1 MAKAGIGCVVILAIA
16 AVLVFGVGGCM
27 YGKVVELRN
36 AGTDCDGKFAQVDNM
51 LERKVKLI
59 PNLVESVKG
68 ISKHE
73 QAIVDS
79 VAAARGKMMSANTP
93 VEKAAANDGLN
104 SALGRLMVVVENYPN
119 IKADA
124 HYTQLMDEL
133 AGSEN
138 RIAVARMDYNNQVV
152 EFNKKLNDPING
164 VIANFISLK
173 ARELFKASD
182 EARANNV
189 SVKF

>member
-1 MAKAGIGCVVILAIA
+1 MAKAGIGCVVVLAITT
-16 AVLVFGVGGCM
+16 VLMFGVGGCM

-152 EFNKKLNDPING
+152 AFNKKLNDPING
-164 VIANFISLK
+164 IIANFISLR

>member
-1 MAKAGIGCVVILAIA
+1 MSKAGIGCVVVMATA
-16 AVLVFGVGGCM
+16 AMLVFGVGGCV
-27 YGKVVELRN
+27 YGKVVGLRN

-73 QAIVDS
+73 QALISSIAD
-79 VAAARGKMMSANTP
+79 ARGKMMSAGTP
-93 VEKAAANDGLN
+93 AEKAAANDGLN

-119 IKADA
+119 IKADK

-133 AGSEN
+133 SGSEN

-152 EFNKKLNDPING
+152 VLDKKLNDPING
-164 VIANFISLK
+164 VIANFINLK
-173 ARELFKASD
+173 RRELFEASAD
-182 EARANNV
+182 ARANNV
-189 SVKF
+189 QVKF